1 MRWYT
6 SCYRPMGAPLKPAGI
21 DCREDGERMT
31 KKSTI
36 TLILVLAVVVLLL
49 IKCPREGGGP
59 GGNPAVGQRAP
70 GFQLKDLQGNDVS
83 LDQYKGKIVML
94 DFWATWCGPC
104 RVTMPLLE
112 QLQHEHPDA
121 FTLLAVNVGD
131 SPELVAPYVQQHRIL
146 ARVLLDVEGKVGTA
160 YGSESI
166 PMQVLIDQKGIIR
179 HIQAG
184 YYEGMKDDLWAEIVK
199 LQN

>member
-1 MRWYT
+1 
-6 SCYRPMGAPLKPAGI
+6 
-21 DCREDGERMT
+21 MT
-31 KKSTI
+31 RKSTI

-49 IKCPREGGGP
+49 FKCPREGGGP
-59 GGNPAVGQRAP
+59 GENPAVGRRAP

-121 FTLLAVNVGD
+121 FTLLAINVGD

-160 YGSESI
+160 YRSESI
-166 PMQVLIDQKGIIR
+166 PMQVLIDQRGIIR
-179 HIQAG
+179 HVQVG
-184 YYEGMKDDLWAEIVK
+184 YYEGMKDDLWAEIAR

>member
-1 MRWYT
+1 MD
-6 SCYRPMGAPLKPAGI
+6 AAVIPAGV
-21 DCREDGERMT
+21 DCREDSERMT
-31 KKSTI
+31 NKATI
-36 TLILVLAVVVLLL
+36 SLILILAFVVLLL
-49 IKCPREGGGP
+49 VKCPRETGRP
-59 GGNPAVGQRAP
+59 GENPAVGQRAP

-83 LDQYKGKIVML
+83 LDQFKGKIVML

-112 QLQHEHPDA
+112 QLQSEHPAA

-131 SPELVAPYVQQHRIL
+131 APDVVAPYVQQHRIL
-146 ARVLLDVEGKVGTA
+146 ARVLLDLEQTVGAA

-179 HIQAG
+179 HIQVG
-184 YYEGMKDDLWAEIVK
+184 YYGGMKDDLWAEIAK